1 MKYLLAILGI
11 LLAIPVVPFIT
22 GMFISETYSVTV
34 SHTYKAPVASVWH
47 SITDVKNYPDW
58 RTGVERV
65 EIISDSADSLLWKEY
80 YASTEPITFKAT
92 ARRNSTQFV
101 VTIVDENLPF
111 GGSWTYRLE
120 QLGTGMRLSITE
132 DGQIYSPIY
141 RFISRFIMGYTGTIR
156 QYMDDLKQ
164 KTGK

>member
-11 LLAIPVVPFIT
+11 LLAIPVIPFIT

-34 SHTYKAPVASVWH
+34 SQTYNAPVASVWY
-47 SITDVKNYPDW
+47 SITEVENFPEW

-65 EIISDSADSLLWKEY
+65 EIISDSGDFLLWKEY
-80 YASTEPITFKAT
+80 YAGPEPLTFKAT
-92 ARRNSTQFV
+92 TRRDSTQFV
-101 VTIVDENLPF
+101 ATIVDEDLPF

-120 QLGTGMRLSITE
+120 QSGTGVRLSITE

-164 KTGK
+164 KTGT